1 MIRAS
6 FFIIILTCYLI
17 SCKTPGAIINESDR
31 PVVVIN
37 LAELER
43 IETTLAADKMRGR
56 KTFTPEIDSA
66 AAFIAGEFQN
76 MGLKTWNNLPGYRD
90 EFTIPEAGGKKLSN
104 VVAVLPGKSRKDE
117 YVIFS
122 AHYDHVGVGAPVNG
136 DSIYNGAND
145 DAAGVTAVLML
156 ARHFALV
163 NNNERT
169 ILFVAFTAE
178 ELGGYGSRYFSGQL
192 DPAKI
197 VAMFNIEMIGTES
210 KWGKNSAFI
219 TGFDKTDMG
228 RILQRNLQGTGFS
241 FYPDP
246 YPQHQLFYRSDNATL
261 AKLGVPAHSISTAK
275 MENEPHYHQ
284 PSDEVKTLDLENM
297 AAIIRAIALSST
309 TIVNGK
315 DTPSRVLPE

>member
-1 MIRAS
+1 
-6 FFIIILTCYLI
+6 
-17 SCKTPGAIINESDR
+17 
-31 PVVVIN
+31 
-37 LAELER
+37 
-43 IETTLAADKMRGR
+43 MRGR

-66 AAFIAGEFQN
+66 ADFIAGEFQK

-122 AHYDHVGVGAPVNG
+122 AHYDHVGVGTPVNG

-219 TGFDKTDMG
+219 TGFDKTNMG

-275 MENEPHYHQ
+275 MENELHYHQ
-284 PSDEVKTLDLENM
+284 PSDEVKTLNLENM

-309 TIVNGK
+309 SIVNGK